1 MRRNKLI
8 CAALTLVLCVSCLA
22 GCGQAEE
29 EVKPDFSGYKKV
41 AELATLEC
49 SYHNVAVVKS
59 DGDDILF
66 GLANL
71 NYKKA
76 WFEYDGTVKL
86 GIDVSKVSV
95 SEPDEN
101 GVVTVAIPQAQV
113 MGEPDADESTF
124 SDLYSETGL
133 LAKITSVD
141 QSAAYETAQE
151 SMKENAEKNQDLL
164 NKARERAK
172 TILEQYI
179 KGVGEING
187 KTYSVKWVDATEDAQ
202 AETGDQATE

>member
-1 MRRNKLI
+1 MRRNKLL
-8 CAALTLVLCVSCLA
+8 CAALALVLCVSCLA

-29 EVKPDFSGYKKV
+29 EAKPDFSGYKKV

-49 SYHNVAVVKS
+49 SYHNVAVIES

-86 GIDVSKVSV
+86 GIDVNKVSV
-95 SEPDEN
+95 NEPDEN

-124 SDLYSETGL
+124 SDLYSDTGI

-141 QSAAYETAQE
+141 QSEAYKTAQE

-187 KTYSVKWVDATEDAQ
+187 KTYSVKWVDATEDV
-202 AETGDQATE
+202 